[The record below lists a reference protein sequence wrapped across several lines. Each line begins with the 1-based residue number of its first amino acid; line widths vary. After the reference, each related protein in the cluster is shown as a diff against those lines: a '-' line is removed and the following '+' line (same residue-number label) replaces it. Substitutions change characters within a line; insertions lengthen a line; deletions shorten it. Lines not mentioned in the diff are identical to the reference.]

1 MLHDASPES
10 QGIPSAQIA
19 AYLEML
25 DKHHLAMHDVLISRG
40 DKILLEAYYAPFRP
54 GEAHRLYSVTKSF
67 VALAVGFALE
77 DGLLSLDDPMSK
89 YFGRELEGQPDHHLS
104 GQTVR
109 HMMMM
114 STAKPGENWFA
125 ARTSDRVRLYFQN
138 KRPETREPGKAFEY
152 DSSGTFVIGALVE
165 RLTGKKL
172 LDYLREKL
180 FDRIGVSTRV
190 RALSC
195 PGGHTWSDSAFLM
208 PPDDLWRVARFV
220 LNGGRWDGK
229 QLLSPEYIREA
240 TSKLI
245 STGDGYGI
253 ERQGYGFYIWKA
265 YGEGFFFN
273 GMGCQLALCV
283 PEKDLILICN
293 ADNQG
298 NEAAKD
304 IILDGFY
311 QMIVAHAGDPLPED
325 PPAAQ
330 ALSRIT
336 GDLKLF
342 SAYGS
347 PCQPMAEKINGAV
360 YGLGPNPMGISRL
373 SLAFSGSEGVLT
385 YTNAQGE
392 KRLPFGLCGNR
403 FCDFPQRGYADQVGS
418 VPGGRLYR
426 CAASAAW
433 KDTRTLWLKVQVI
446 DDYLGNMDALF
457 TFSEDGREL
466 SLTMRKTAEDFLD
479 EYEGDAA
486 GRRQ

>member
-1 MLHDASPES
+1 MEYAVSPES
-10 QGIPSAQIA
+10 QGISSSQIA
-19 AYLEML
+19 AYLAL
-25 DKHHLAMHDVLISRG
+25 LQSRHLAMHDILISRG
-40 DKILLEAYYAPFRP
+40 DHVLFEAYYPPFRA
-54 GEAHRLYSVTKSF
+54 GEAHRLYSVSKSF

-89 YFGRELEGQPDHHLS
+89 YFERELEGQPDGNLRR
-104 GQTVR
+104 QTIR

-114 STAKPGENWFA
+114 STAKPGEDWFS
-125 ARTSDRVRLYFQN
+125 ARTDDRVRFYFQN
-138 KRPETREPGKAFEY
+138 RRPETRTPGLQFEY
-152 DSSGTFVIGALVE
+152 DSSGTFVLGALVE
-165 RLTGKKL
+165 RLTGRSL

-180 FDRIGVSTRV
+180 FDRIGVSHRV
-190 RALSC
+190 KALSC

-220 LNGGRWDGK
+220 LNGGCWDGK

-253 ERQGYGFYIWKA
+253 ERQGYGYYIWKA
-265 YGEGFFFN
+265 YGKGFFFN
-273 GMGCQLALCV
+273 GMGCQFALCV

-311 QMIVAHAGDPLPED
+311 QMIVAHAGEPLPEN
-325 PPAAQ
+325 PAA
-330 ALSRIT
+330 AERLACDVRA
-336 GDLKLF
+336 LKLF
-342 SAYGS
+342 AAYGAPRS
-347 PCQPMAEKINGAV
+347 PMEEKIRDVA
-360 YGLGPNPMGISRL
+360 YLLQPNPMGISRL
-373 SLAFSGSEGVLT
+373 SLTFTCDGGILS

-392 KRLPFGLCGNR
+392 KHLPFGRCENVYG
-403 FCDFPQRGYADQVGS
+403 DFPQQGYADQIGS
-418 VPGGRLYR
+418 VPGSRLYR

-433 KDTRTLWLKVQVI
+433 KEPDTLWLKVQII
-446 DDYLGNMDALF
+446 DDYLGNLDAIF

-479 EYEGDAA
+479 EYKGDAA